1 LISCFSSSE
10 EKIGEHYTRNQE
22 LDEVRLLDTLTV
34 LELNYGLV
42 HDFLKASRTALERI
56 FLHFFPKTKLPSRF
70 DQLARHFNGQDDP
83 ALAHR
88 QAILKIG
95 VEGTIA
101 PVTASG
107 EKVDWAKVEAVRG
120 LKSET
125 WRSLIKDAT
134 FFSRKLIS
142 ILDPRSSASIAQTEV
157 K

>member
-83 ALAHR
+83 SLAHR

-95 VEGTIA
+95 VEGTIVLWRLVA
-101 PVTASG
+101 RKSTGQKLRLSG
-107 EKVDWAKVEAVRG
+107 V
-120 LKSET
+120 
-125 WRSLIKDAT
+125 
-134 FFSRKLIS
+134 
-142 ILDPRSSASIAQTEV
+142 
-157 K
+157 